1 MAPLIL
7 NLGGYDPLYKKTI
20 FSKIIIISYQIVF
33 LFQLICTL
41 PCGITGKSKHKMYFL
56 YGSEQ
61 SVMWGAATAMSV
73 MSVYSEGQA

>member
-7 NLGGYDPLYKKTI
+7 KLGGYDPIYKNTI
-20 FSKIIIISYQIVF
+20 FSKIIIISYKIIF

-41 PCGITGKSKHKMYFL
+41 PCSISGKSKEKMYFL

-61 SVMWGAATAMSV
+61 SVMWGAATAINV
-73 MSVYSEGQA
+73 MSVYFEGQT